1 MSSTADRSVPSYLR
15 PQAQEIPID
24 HPDSRFMFN
33 KRFVATQG
41 SLRAFGV
48 EVIYACLLQL
58 QEKAQKH
65 NGIDYHQVFQNLVD
79 QPQGATVLWFV
90 EDDEV
95 VTALLPSDY

>member
-1 MSSTADRSVPSYLR
+1 MVLTQERSVPSYLR
-15 PQAQEIPID
+15 LKAQEIPLD

-48 EVIYACLLQL
+48 EAVYACLRQL
-58 QEKAQKH
+58 QKNAKKH
-65 NGIDYHQVFQNLVD
+65 SGLDYHQVFQCLVD
-79 QPQGATVLWFV
+79 QAHGSTVLWFV